1 MKHITFYLDF
11 VSPYAWL
18 AYERLPDALEGLSY
32 SVSYKPVLLGALLQQ
47 HANPGPAGIAP
58 KRDWTYRHVTWLGHA
73 QGTALQ
79 MPARH
84 PFNPLPL
91 LRQALACS
99 DDGCINRFVAGAL
112 LRHVWQGGHD
122 ALEGLSYSVS
132 YKPVLLGALLQQHAN
147 PGPAGIAPKRDW
159 TYRHVTWLGHA
170 QGTPL
175 QMPARHPFNPL
186 PLLRQALA
194 CSDDGCINRFV
205 AGALL
210 RHVWQGG
217 HDALDAER
225 LRVLAEQLS
234 EQVRPG
240 QDMHSDGPKALLRAN
255 TEAAQAAGV
264 FGVPAFE
271 VDGKLFWGLDGLPML
286 RAYLDGDAWFD
297 GPQWD
302 AVTQVPSGL
311 APAAKG

>member
-18 AYERLPDALEGLSY
+18 AYERLP
-32 SVSYKPVLLGALLQQ
+32 
-47 HANPGPAGIAP
+47 
-58 KRDWTYRHVTWLGHA
+58 
-73 QGTALQ
+73 
-79 MPARH
+79 
-84 PFNPLPL
+84 
-91 LRQALACS
+91 
-99 DDGCINRFVAGAL
+99 
-112 LRHVWQGGHD
+112 D

-240 QDMHSDGPKALLRAN
+240 QDMHSDGPTCAC
-255 TEAAQAAGV
+255 
-264 FGVPAFE
+264 
-271 VDGKLFWGLDGLPML
+271 W
-286 RAYLDGDAWFD
+286 
-297 GPQWD
+297 
-302 AVTQVPSGL
+302 PSN
-311 APAAKG
+311 

>member
-73 QGTALQ
+73 QGT
-79 MPARH
+79 
-84 PFNPLPL
+84 
-91 LRQALACS
+91 
-99 DDGCINRFVAGAL
+99 
-112 LRHVWQGGHD
+112 
-122 ALEGLSYSVS
+122 
-132 YKPVLLGALLQQHAN
+132 
-147 PGPAGIAPKRDW
+147 
-159 TYRHVTWLGHA
+159 
-170 QGTPL
+170 PL

-194 CSDDGCINRFV
+194 CSADGSVNRFV

-217 HDALDAER
+217 HDALDPAR
-225 LRVLAEQLS
+225 LAALAAALAPQLQS
-234 EQVRPG
+234 G
-240 QDMHSDGPKALLRAN
+240 QDSAAPKALLRAN
-255 TEAAQAAGV
+255 TDAAAAHGV

-271 VDGKLFWGLDGLPML
+271 VDGKVFWGLDSLPML
-286 RAYLDGDAWFD
+286 RAYLQGDAWFD
-297 GPQWD
+297 TGWDSVGQGGSADAASAATSASAGASVAQGP
-302 AVTQVPSGL
+302 AG
-311 APAAKG
+311 